1 MGLPCLLS
9 VLLPC
14 GEGSLLSLGTY
25 QGMRPGC
32 DRLGHWDQGW
42 PERAVSRT
50 RGAPQLP
57 RRDKVSGAPQL
68 PRRDKVSGSGPRT
81 LGFASSL
88 EEQRPQN
95 SLLRWSREPPS
106 LLLQALGQPTRSDAC
121 MVPQWPPLGQGS
133 LHGFH
138 EQDREV
144 TGVMTDSHLS
154 PFHARI
160 LKKAGYSAKHMI

>member
-50 RGAPQLP
+50 RGAPQLLRRDKVSGAPQLPRRDKVSGAPQLP

-106 LLLQALGQPTRSDAC
+106 LLLQALGQPTRS
-121 MVPQWPPLGQGS
+121 
-133 LHGFH
+133 HGLQPTRLLRPWDFP
-138 EQDREV
+138 DK
-144 TGVMTDSHLS
+144 TIGVGCHV
-154 PFHARI
+154 F
-160 LKKAGYSAKHMI
+160 